1 MGVYLPCDVRLSL
14 PPSPSY
20 GGESGSDGTLTR
32 RSFLEGEKTIAGH
45 GGTYEPAR
53 LLPPSTTQ
61 RGEHWSDGTITCHY
75 SPGVKP
81 IIEHGMTS
89 YARSFDEDCTSTM
102 PADFVPFLPPS
113 PSHGGES
120 GSDGTLTRR
129 SSGVKTIVEHGTN
142 SYACSFDEDSVSTT
156 HAIFVFPLSSNSNKG
171 GSKPGKALSCH
182 RPPVLEAA
190 HLAPPLVRPAGSTEA
205 ETPPSPSTVPWRI
218 DLCQL
223 GLGQL
228 SSTTNPGQKDL

>member
-1 MGVYLPCDVRLSL
+1 MTYAHPHEKALFKQQTCNLYCNISGSPLYPNREMQARRARWVCTYLAMSV
-14 PPSPSY
+14 SPSHPHHHT

-61 RGEHWSDGTITCHY
+61 RGEHWSDGTLTCHY

-81 IIEHGMTS
+81 VVEHGATS
-89 YARSFDEDCTSTM
+89 YACSFDEDCTSTT
-102 PADFVPFLPPS
+102 PADFIPYLPPS
-113 PSHGGES
+113 PSHGGDS

-129 SSGVKTIVEHGTN
+129 SSDVKTIIEHGTN
-142 SYACSFDEDSVSTT
+142 SYACLFDDDSVSTT
-156 HAIFVFPLSSNSNKG
+156 HAVFVFPLSSNSNKG
-171 GSKPGKALSCH
+171 GSKHGRASSCH

-190 HLAPPLVRPAGSTEA
+190 HLAPPLV
-205 ETPPSPSTVPWRI
+205 
-218 DLCQL
+218 
-223 GLGQL
+223 
-228 SSTTNPGQKDL
+228 

>member
-1 MGVYLPCDVRLSL
+1 MQCLSL
-14 PPSPSY
+14 PPTLTIIW
-20 GGESGSDGTLTR
+20 GGGQGLTR
-32 RSFLEGEKTIAGH
+32 RSFLEGDKTIAGH

-81 IIEHGMTS
+81 IVEHGATF

-102 PADFVPFLPPS
+102 PADFVPYLPPS
-113 PSHGGES
+113 PSHGGEY
-120 GSDGTLTRR
+120 GSNGTLTRR
-129 SSGVKTIVEHGTN
+129 SLGVKTIVEHDTN
-142 SYACSFDEDSVSTT
+142 SYACSFDKDSVSTT
-156 HAIFVFPLSSNSNKG
+156 HAVVVFPLSSSNSNKG
-171 GSKPGKALSCH
+171 GSKPGRASSCH

-190 HLAPPLVRPAGSTEA
+190 HLALPLVRPAGSTEA

-218 DLCQL
+218 NLCQL
-223 GLGQL
+223 GSG
-228 SSTTNPGQKDL
+228 